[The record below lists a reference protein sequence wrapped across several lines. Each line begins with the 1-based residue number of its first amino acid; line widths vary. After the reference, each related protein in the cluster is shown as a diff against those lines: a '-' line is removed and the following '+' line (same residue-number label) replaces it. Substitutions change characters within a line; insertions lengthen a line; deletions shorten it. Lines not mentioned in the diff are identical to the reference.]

1 MQVQHRSEPPPVCY
15 HSWHVTDH
23 APSPAVPDSAPR
35 QAKQVERYLS
45 VCAISFSSTF
55 FLLLQVTLQ
64 TRFTDRQHCL
74 QHGYVQ
80 LLEARRV
87 ILHAIACLQLH
98 KYINRGLQEAPTT
111 RTHSR
116 SRDSAGTRQSAS
128 PTRALLSSMITK

>member
-1 MQVQHRSEPPPVCY
+1 MLSHGLVS
-15 HSWHVTDH
+15 
-23 APSPAVPDSAPR
+23 SALFLCVGVLYDR
-35 QAKQVERYLS
+35 HKTRLVRYYGGSVSTMPNLS
-45 VCAISFSSTF
+45 TISFSSTF